1 MNWLKKCAAVT
12 LFALNAFPALA
23 QQGAIGIE
31 KPWARAT
38 PGGATTAAVYMTIE
52 NKAKSEDRLTGASS
66 DAAGKLQIHEMKVVD
81 GVMQMRE
88 LPGGLPIPADGEVAL
103 KPGGYHVMLID
114 LKKPLKLGETVAL
127 TLVFEKA
134 GKVEVAAPVRDASG
148 EHSHMDHKD
157 MH

>member
-1 MNWLKKCAAVT
+1 MRLFQKYAAAT
-12 LFALNAFPALA
+12 LLAVAAFPAFALA
-23 QQGAIGIE
+23 ASIEIE

-38 PGGATTAAVYMTIE
+38 PGGAITGAVYMTIE
-52 NKAKSEDRLTGASS
+52 NKAQVEDRLTGAAS

-88 LPGGLPIPADGEVAL
+88 LPGGLPIPANGEVAL

-114 LKKPLKLGETVAL
+114 LRKPLKSGETVAL
-127 TLVFEKA
+127 TLFFEKA
-134 GKVEVAAPVRDASG
+134 GKVEVAAPVRDAG
-148 EHSHMDHKD
+148 DEHSHMDHKD